1 MRVATSSTI
10 PRNTRAALWSRTTF
24 CPAVTSFAARGRTNT
39 FCHTRLQTRIAGA
52 SHQTD
57 HRAARTF
64 RAAPNVT
71 FFFGVKLCTRYS
83 MVHILPTSSSKSV
96 LNASFVF
103 NISKCKL
110 SSRYCPVHFLST
122 TFIEAR
128 TRRNRVYPK
137 KTQGF
142 AHESVFT
149 LEFTR
154 SGIVP
159 LLYMLLPHANCSW
172 LLLDDDMRTWW
183 QDCPWTFV
191 SNFEVPIDV
200 RTKLPLIML
209 YIYIFI
215 LNICE
220 HCICR

>member
-1 MRVATSSTI
+1 MRVATSSAI

-137 KTQGF
+137 KHRVSRTRVFSPLNSRAPELFLFSICCFHTRTALGSCLMMTWGHDDKT
-142 AHESVFT
+142 APGHSSVTSKF
-149 LEFTR
+149 
-154 SGIVP
+154 P
-159 LLYMLLPHANCSW
+159 
-172 LLLDDDMRTWW
+172 
-183 QDCPWTFV
+183 
-191 SNFEVPIDV
+191 
-200 RTKLPLIML
+200 
-209 YIYIFI
+209 
-215 LNICE
+215 
-220 HCICR
+220 

>member
-1 MRVATSSTI
+1 MRVATSSAI

-137 KTQGF
+137 KNTGF
-142 AHESVFT
+142 RARECFHPW
-149 LEFTR
+149 
-154 SGIVP
+154 I
-159 LLYMLLPHANCSW
+159 HAFRNCSSSLYAASTRE
-172 LLLDDDMRTWW
+172 LLLALAWWWHEDMMTR
-183 QDCPWTFV
+183 
-191 SNFEVPIDV
+191 
-200 RTKLPLIML
+200 LPLDI
-209 YIYIFI
+209 
-215 LNICE
+215 
-220 HCICR
+220 RQ